1 MITRRFFIMSDN
13 SVFSELKELMQQ
25 QIKEAYME
33 GVHKGAE
40 TTCAIIYQT
49 MKMAGLEEDNFLFYI
64 LNDIARQHGC
74 EDLPA
79 LAEKIQNKEPTSNG
93 EIPS

>member
-1 MITRRFFIMSDN
+1 MSN
-13 SVFSELKELMQQ
+13 NNLFGELRELMQQ

-33 GVHKGAE
+33 GVHTGAE

-49 MKMAGLEEDNFLFYI
+49 MKMAGLEKDNILFYL

-74 EDLPA
+74 EDLAATAAKLQPKT
-79 LAEKIQNKEPTSNG
+79 EKSSDTILS
-93 EIPS
+93 

>member
-1 MITRRFFIMSDN
+1 MNDN
-13 SVFSELKELMQQ
+13 GVFSELKELMQQ

-40 TTCAIIYQT
+40 VTCAIIYQT
-49 MKMAGLEEDNFLFYI
+49 MKMAGLEEDSLLFYV
-64 LNDIARQHGC
+64 LKDLAKQHGC

-79 LAEKIQNKEPTSNG
+79 LAEKMQNKEPTSNG

>member
-1 MITRRFFIMSDN
+1 MSDN

-33 GVHKGAE
+33 GIHIGAE

-49 MKMAGLEEDNFLFYI
+49 MKIAGLEEDNFLFYI
-64 LNDIARQHGC
+64 LNDIAKQHGC
-74 EDLPA
+74 EDLSAAAAKLQPKTEQSGDTM
-79 LAEKIQNKEPTSNG
+79 LS
-93 EIPS
+93 

>member
-1 MITRRFFIMSDN
+1 MSDN
-13 SVFSELKELMQQ
+13 SVFGELKELMQQ

-33 GVHKGAE
+33 GIHKGAE
-40 TTCAIIYQT
+40 ITCAIIYQT

-74 EDLPA
+74 EDLAAAADKLQPKTENSGDTI
-79 LAEKIQNKEPTSNG
+79 LS
-93 EIPS
+93 